1 MVSCWE
7 DFLGNKV
14 RAGLLKFKA
23 AASTPGGHG
32 GPLLS
37 LRALEVNTGDVWS
50 TLTGKKIREVPNIS
64 FWFSLSHTQA
74 CSLHSRVPTYMPMC
88 KCTHIYT
95 YTTYTY
101 TCKIY
106 LDEHTHMSR
115 FMKYILYCSTAVFYL
130 LVFIVIPLKSDCHQH
145 LRTYSVY
152 LKRCVEERRS
162 FPDTLELC
170 TPRA

>member
-14 RAGLLKFKA
+14 WAGLLKFKA
-23 AASTPGGHG
+23 AASTPSGHG

-74 CSLHSRVPTYMPMC
+74 CSLHSRVPTYMPIC
-88 KCTHIYT
+88 KCTHIYA

-106 LDEHTHMSR
+106 LDEHNHMSR

-130 LVFIVIPLKSDCHQH
+130 VVFMVIPLKSDCHQH
-145 LRTYSVY
+145 LRTYTVY
-152 LKRCVEERRS
+152 LKRCVEERHS

-170 TPRA
+170 TLRA